1 MQRYMPLEWRIAG
14 AAGRKKHSYPIWYL
28 ENCRKEERTGMTV
41 NNVNALGSLGTVQG
55 GQTSVK
61 PEEVVQERFDKLMD
75 KMSGQLTAMSKPQT
89 GSVQTQLPKQTA
101 VNNAQETAQ
110 PKDAVKTDNAS
121 QAAEAKKP
129 EEASAEDAKSAVSQ
143 DGDGE
148 TAAVQEENAQDA
160 EIREDVEEAAVEL
173 VEEVSKVMDVPLEK
187 VEEAMEILGLTA
199 VDLFDPTNLKQLLL
213 TLTDST
219 DELSLVT
226 DEALY
231 GNLQELFGTVND
243 TLQTLQ
249 KELGLDTDELKALF
263 EQISADKEQPV
274 QTQMPVEMNGITE
287 PEVSVEG
294 MKDYTVSVEKEGGT
308 VQVKVTVD
316 DASGQKHVS
325 EQMTDTAKPETEPLT
340 KKGNAA
346 DTGHKEESNAGQN
359 AGNAFLQS
367 LTGRA
372 EEVEA
377 PVERPVYTQP
387 ETNQIMDQIV
397 EYMKINIKPE
407 TQELEMQLHPAS
419 LGTVHVQ
426 LAAKDGVVTAQFTAQ
441 NEAVKAV
448 LETQMIQLKAQFEEQ
463 GIKVEAVEV
472 TVANHAYGEQFGSE
486 QEAADQQNESAR
498 KNARRINLNL
508 DEMEEEGLE
517 ELEDSERIAVEMM
530 QANGNTVDYTA

>member
-1 MQRYMPLEWRIAG
+1 
-14 AAGRKKHSYPIWYL
+14 
-28 ENCRKEERTGMTV
+28 MTV
-41 NNVNALGSLGTVQG
+41 NNVKALGSLGTVQG

-75 KMSGQLTAMSKPQT
+75 KMSGQLTAAPKPQVS
-89 GSVQTQLPKQTA
+89 SVQTQMPKQAA
-101 VNNAQETAQ
+101 VDKAQETAQ

-121 QAAEAKKP
+121 QTAEAKKP
-129 EEASAEDAKSAVSQ
+129 EEASAEDAKNAVSQ

-160 EIREDVEEAAVEL
+160 EIREDVEEAAAEL
-173 VEEVSKVMDVPLEK
+173 VEEVSKVMDIPLEK

-249 KELGLDTDELKALF
+249 KELGLDTEELRALF
-263 EQISADKEQPV
+263 EQISAEKEQPV
-274 QTQMPVEMNGITE
+274 QTQMPVETQMPAETAGITE

-346 DTGHKEESNAGQN
+346 DTGHKEEGNAGQN

-367 LTGRA
+367 LTGRT

-472 TVANHAYGEQFGSE
+472 TVANHAYGEQFGSG
-486 QEAADQQNESAR
+486 QEAADQQNEGAG

-508 DEMEEEGLE
+508 DEIEEEGLE
-517 ELEDSERIAVEMM
+517 GLGDSERIAVEMM